1 MLYLT
6 LMVIYSLLTSSN
18 NLIVGSGPS
27 GYFCIVGYTGST
39 GTASNQLY
47 HPQTLVFDSYGNFF
61 VVDSFN
67 INSCGKIESY
77 LLVKDVI

>member
-1 MLYLT
+1 
-6 LMVIYSLLTSSN
+6 MVIYSLLTSSN

-47 HPQTLVFDSYGNFF
+47 HPQTLVFDSYENFF